1 MKSNTKKTVC
11 LFAVFFLT
19 AVLLTGVQLV
29 GTKVAVAENDSANI
43 GRTYYYQELKNSPM
57 AQKFYNLMQETAKDG
72 KFKSGRYECDLVAAG
87 VVTEAELIEYVDS
100 SKPTI
105 PVAFGAARDAF
116 YMDNPDLFY
125 LDVYKLYLS
134 AGMQNGKYVAFMGTG
149 RAENYYTEYTV
160 KTEADVTAA
169 VQKYEAA
176 LEKVVNDAKA
186 NSTDAVK
193 QIEFVNAYIA
203 ENTEYDYGAREGL
216 SGGIEYDGYVNT
228 AYGSLVNGKALC
240 GGYARAFKA
249 VMDRLDIPCVLIQGS
264 AVSGKTVVDAES
276 KETLEAGAVAHMW
289 NAVELNGLWYG
300 VDVTYNAGA
309 NLKRYLLVGD
319 DYISKNHFT
328 DGVISSSGFELQYP
342 ALRPFDY
349 GVNEDESG
357 FEFKDEGK
365 IGDVTFGY
373 QDITTSDQETTKALE
388 LGISYNGKNPKQLR
402 EDGKYLVMRYITESQ
417 AGAWFDPIAFLES
430 QGYEV
435 TIDKYLRIFMYPR
448 DYRVQFAISD
458 LAADSGTG
466 IYVEALTDAHILAT
480 STMYTNKAY
489 GTYFPPP
496 YAKRVSPSNTGTIKS
511 LPTLDVSLTYSEK
524 LVQKDGSAIASF
536 DDLGFRVKGAVH
548 DDVEKYV
555 VIENPQWDNETS
567 TLTFRFTPSKQYS
580 HNMDTYTF
588 LLENT
593 MGETSKK
600 EPEPAGYYS
609 FKMKDVVCPKVFNDG
624 RLYMQVFGQPQ
635 FVSADDQSLNGFK
648 DENGQP
654 IVGDQ
659 RSQLMLVVNEP
670 TKAENT
676 EMENALLKDSEIGLE
691 KEDIKAS
698 STYQIDLHMCGLV
711 QKVPA
716 GSFMQVGF
724 GFPDGY
730 GPEDK
735 GVTFTVYHYKR
746 DAAGKIT
753 EVEAVPCVIT
763 EYGIIATVRSF
774 SPFMIC
780 AVDASKVTKKSVCAM
795 VDGVGGKVSDTTV
808 RTIAENGSVTY
819 TFTAEDGYR
828 LDRVLLNGKDVT
840 ANAGGGSITVSYD
853 DLGEALSAMVEVSFV
868 AERVSEYYA
877 ENGIVIVQPKIVV
890 SGSDMIVAV
899 PHDPI
904 APSVPAKNGNM
915 VGIIVGICV
924 AVFLVAVAAGV
935 VAYFLLQ
942 KKKGGKKAA

>member
-11 LFAVFFLT
+11 LFAVFFLA

-125 LDVYKLYLS
+125 VDVYKLYLS
-134 AGMQNGKYVAFMGTG
+134 AGMQNNKYVAFMGTG
-149 RAENYYTEYTV
+149 RAENYFTEYTV

-309 NLKRYLLVGD
+309 DLKRYLLVGD
-319 DYISKNHFT
+319 DNISKNHFT

-365 IGDVTFGY
+365 IGDFEFGY
-373 QDITTSDQETTKALE
+373 KNIEVEDGTKSTLD
-388 LGISYNGKNPKQLR
+388 LGVSYMGKNIDQLKA
-402 EDGKYLVMRYITESQ
+402 EGKYLAVQYTNRVGAMPWYDMTVLYADVDITHEKFTAIPLDYSVASARLAIVDFS
-417 AGAWFDPIAFLES
+417 AGEFPGLYDE
-430 QGYEV
+430 
-435 TIDKYLRIFMYPR
+435 D
-448 DYRVQFAISD
+448 
-458 LAADSGTG
+458 
-466 IYVEALTDAHILAT
+466 ALTDAHILAI
-480 STMYTNKAY
+480 STVYTNKGF
-489 GTYFPPP
+489 GTYYAPPR
-496 YAKRVSPSNTGTIKS
+496 AIRRSPSYFGTIRNMQ
-511 LPTLDVSLTYSEK
+511 TLDVSLTYSEK

-580 HNMDTYTF
+580 HNMDTYMF